1 MEDKSLTT
9 MNHPQGSQI
18 GRLLFRTARKYIG
31 VLARHLTHLDIERN
45 FAVILLIEE
54 SGKPMSQQELADY
67 LHVDKAAIVRMIN
80 YLTGKKILER
90 KVNPT
95 DRRQYMLQ
103 LTPKAKKIIPD
114 IREAISHV
122 NDRVFDGLG
131 PKKQTEFLE
140 TLLLMDMRLS
150 ELPAEEYRIRIRKK
164 KKK

>member
-1 MEDKSLTT
+1 MDDQTVAL
-9 MNHPQGSQI
+9 NHPQSTQV

-31 VLARHLTHLDIERN
+31 VLARSLTHLDIERN
-45 FAVILLIEE
+45 FAVLILIEE

-67 LHVDKAAIVRMIN
+67 LHVDKAAIVRMIH
-80 YLTGKKILER
+80 YLTSKNILER

-114 IREAISHV
+114 IREAIMHV
-122 NDRVFDGLG
+122 NTIVMEGLSQ
-131 PKKQTEFLE
+131 KRQNEFLD
-140 TLLLMDMRLS
+140 TLLFMDARLS
-150 ELPAEEYRIRIRKK
+150 ELPAEEYRVRVRKK